1 MSRLFASLVFA
12 CLVATP
18 GFAADT
24 LTGTWKLV
32 SNNYEVQASGQ
43 TGPSMGENPAGY
55 INFTADGRVFVVFSA
70 SDRKP
75 AKSDPEKAALL
86 SSLTAYTGLYKVDGD
101 TFTTDVDV
109 AWTPEWVGTKQ
120 KRELARI
127 FPPHTLAWTCSCT
140 PASTRRSARS
150 CRKPWRQGC
159 RSSLPTPAGHAT
171 W

>member
-1 MSRLFASLVFA
+1 MTKFASLAFA
-12 CLVATP
+12 CLLTTP
-18 GFAADT
+18 SFAADG

-55 INFTADGRVFVVFSA
+55 INFTTEGRVFVVFSA

-75 AKSDPEKAALL
+75 AKSDQEKAALL
-86 SSLTAYTGLYKVDGD
+86 SSLTAYTGMYKVDGD

-120 KRELARI
+120 KREFKLDGDKLQIVTVWRINPNMADRGMTRGVLTFARV
-127 FPPHTLAWTCSCT
+127 
-140 PASTRRSARS
+140 
-150 CRKPWRQGC
+150 K
-159 RSSLPTPAGHAT
+159 
-171 W
+171 